1 MKSAP
6 ASRVT
11 IDFMTLEDETETVR
25 ERDIV
30 SRIRLLINEVPAYRK
45 SGLKAPVIH
54 PGDEKS
60 FLFRWRRWVGP
71 KRSRS
76 RRA

>member
-30 SRIRLLINEVPAYRK
+30 SRVRLLINEVPAY
-45 SGLKAPVIH
+45 
-54 PGDEKS
+54 
-60 FLFRWRRWVGP
+60 
-71 KRSRS
+71 
-76 RRA
+76 